1 MGHRGRRLGGGRAG
15 GRGGD
20 SVGEQGLLGLAFHPD
35 YATNGLFYVYLSTPS
50 GDAEVRRYQVSAG
63 DPNRADAAT
72 AQRVTAF
79 DYPATSAN
87 HRAGWIGFGPDD
99 MLYVA
104 TGDGGI
110 DPGNAQRLDTPLGK
124 ILRLDIDADAFP
136 ADPDRN
142 YAVPA
147 DNPSTI
153 DGIAG
158 SAAGTGFY
166 AAGLR
171 NPFRDGFD
179 RGLGDLFIGNVG
191 QASFEEINL
200 GRAGANYGWPA
211 TEGFFDQAAF
221 PSFTQPIHAYAHGSG
236 ASVTGGYVYRGESEG
251 LHGQYF
257 FADFVTGQVWTLRFN
272 GGAWTPTERTGQ
284 ISPDFGQINNP
295 SSFGEDARGNL
306 YLVDFDG
313 DIFRLTP
320 QVASADQGD
329 DLRGGGGDDMVFAGS
344 GADRV
349 FGEAGRDALDG
360 GPGDDLL
367 DGGEGADQ
375 IFGGA
380 GADTVSYLDAPRAVL
395 INLHGQAA
403 ADGIDTDML
412 SSIENAIGSAFN
424 DTIIGDAGANV
435 LDGGR
440 EGSDQIF
447 GAGGLDTVSYAT
459 SRGPCSS
466 TSPARSRPNGI
477 NTDTLSSIENAI
489 GSAFDDTIIG
499 DAGPNVLD
507 GGLEG
512 SDRIFGGGDLDTVS
526 YAASPRAVLIN
537 LTAQLTADG
546 INTDTL
552 SSIENAI
559 GSGFDDVILSSDAS
573 TGSTA
578 AAAATRCPTI
588 AGPRA
593 VLINLAARRSAEASS
608 PTRWRRSR
616 TPGLG
621 FRGSHRLGRRRQR
634 ARRPRR
640 QRLPSCSSAV
650 LRTATPSSISAATA
664 RPRRRLRVRR
674 LRPRRD
680 LRSARRH
687 ALAGQL
693 RRRNDPRDHH
703 PAERRR
709 RAPRR
714 RALRL
719 TRRARALPA
728 CMGAAPEARS
738 HGSC

>member
-1 MGHRGRRLGGGRAG
+1 MAMPTRTLIVGNDGANVLQGGAGAELIYGFDPNGAQATTNAIAATRVAAGLAEPVFATAPPGDVGRLFVVEKGGRIEILDLATG
-15 GRGGD
+15 AMLAAPFLD
-20 SVGEQGLLGLAFHPD
+20 IASEVNPFGEQGLLGLAFHPD

-50 GDAEVRRYQVSAG
+50 GDTEVRRYQVSAG
-63 DPNRADAAT
+63 DPNHADAAT
-72 AQRVTAF
+72 AQHVSAF

-147 DNPSTI
+147 DNPATI

-200 GRAGANYGWPA
+200 GRAGANFGWPA
-211 TEGFFDQAAF
+211 TEGFFDQATF

-272 GGAWTPTERTGQ
+272 GSAWTATERSGQ

-329 DLRGGGGDDMVFAGS
+329 DLRGGGGDDMIFAGS

-360 GPGDDLL
+360 GLGDDLL
-367 DGGEGADQ
+367 DGGEGPDQ

-380 GADTVSYLDAPRAVL
+380 GADTVSYVDAPRAVL

-403 ADGIDTDML
+403 ADGIDTD
-412 SSIENAIGSAFN
+412 
-424 DTIIGDAGANV
+424 
-435 LDGGR
+435 
-440 EGSDQIF
+440 
-447 GAGGLDTVSYAT
+447 
-459 SRGPCSS
+459 
-466 TSPARSRPNGI
+466 
-477 NTDTLSSIENAI
+477 
-489 GSAFDDTIIG
+489 
-499 DAGPNVLD
+499 
-507 GGLEG
+507 
-512 SDRIFGGGDLDTVS
+512 
-526 YAASPRAVLIN
+526 
-537 LTAQLTADG
+537 
-546 INTDTL
+546 TL

-559 GSGFDDVILSSDAS
+559 GSGFDDIIVSSDAANRIDGRG
-573 TGSTA
+573 GSDTVSYDLSA
-578 AAAATRCPTI
+578 R
-588 AGPRA
+588 GQ
-593 VLINLAARRSAEASS
+593 LINLAGQA
-608 PTRWRRSR
+608 
-616 TPGLG
+616 
-621 FRGSHRLGRRRQR
+621 
-634 ARRPRR
+634 
-640 QRLPSCSSAV
+640 
-650 LRTATPSSISAATA
+650 ATDGIVTDTFSSIENAIGTRFADRIVAGADANRIEGKGGNDTFVFQRGLANGDTVLDFGGNGADPGDAFEFVGYGTGATFVPLDA
-664 RPRRRLRVRR
+664 MHWQVNSGDGTTHETITL
-674 LRPRRD
+674 
-680 LRSARRH
+680 
-687 ALAGQL
+687 Q
-693 RRRNDPRDHH
+693 N
-703 PAERRR
+703 
-709 RAPRR
+709 
-714 RALRL
+714 
-719 TRRARALPA
+719 
-728 CMGAAPEARS
+728 GAAVHAADVLFV
-738 HGSC
+738 

>member
-1 MGHRGRRLGGGRAG
+1 
-15 GRGGD
+15 
-20 SVGEQGLLGLAFHPD
+20 
-35 YATNGLFYVYLSTPS
+35 
-50 GDAEVRRYQVSAG
+50 
-63 DPNRADAAT
+63 
-72 AQRVTAF
+72 
-79 DYPATSAN
+79 
-87 HRAGWIGFGPDD
+87 

-110 DPGNAQRLDTPLGK
+110 DPGTAQRLDTPLGK
-124 ILRLDIDADAFP
+124 ILRLDIDPDAFP
-136 ADPDRN
+136 ADPSRN

-147 DNPSTI
+147 DNPAVI

-272 GGAWTPTERTGQ
+272 GSAWIPTERTGQ
-284 ISPDFGQINNP
+284 ISPDAGQINNP

-313 DIFRLTP
+313 DVFRLTP

-360 GPGDDLL
+360 GLGDDLL
-367 DGGEGADQ
+367 DGGEGPDQ

-380 GADTVSYLDAPRAVL
+380 GADTVSYLEAPRAVL
-395 INLHGQAA
+395 INLFGKAA
-403 ADGIDTDML
+403 ADGIDTDTL
-412 SSIENAIGSAFN
+412 SSIENAVGSAFN

-447 GAGGLDTVSYAT
+447 G
-459 SRGPCSS
+459 
-466 TSPARSRPNGI
+466 
-477 NTDTLSSIENAI
+477 
-489 GSAFDDTIIG
+489 
-499 DAGPNVLD
+499 
-507 GGLEG
+507 
-512 SDRIFGGGDLDTVS
+512 GGDLDTVS
-526 YAASPRAVLIN
+526 YAASPRAV
-537 LTAQLTADG
+537 
-546 INTDTL
+546 
-552 SSIENAI
+552 SSTSPAR
-559 GSGFDDVILSSDAS
+559 SRPTAS
-573 TGSTA
+573 TP
-578 AAAATRCPTI
+578 TRCP
-588 AGPRA
+588 
-593 VLINLAARRSAEASS
+593 
-608 PTRWRRSR
+608 RSR
-616 TPGLG
+616 TPSARPSTTRSSATPGRTSSTAGWRRRPRHGLL
-621 FRGSHRLGRRRQR
+621 RGVAAGRPHQPPRPGHGRRHQHRHPVVDRERHRLG
-634 ARRPRR
+634 
-640 QRLPSCSSAV
+640 L
-650 LRTATPSSISAATA
+650 
-664 RPRRRLRVRR
+664 
-674 LRPRRD
+674 
-680 LRSARRH
+680 
-687 ALAGQL
+687 
-693 RRRNDPRDHH
+693 
-703 PAERRR
+703 
-709 RAPRR
+709 
-714 RALRL
+714 
-719 TRRARALPA
+719 
-728 CMGAAPEARS
+728 
-738 HGSC
+738 